1 MKKYFLI
8 VLILIDTYYNVSGST
23 LFDSSF
29 NKKKI
34 KSGIHTIITDPNKIS
49 YGWLKSPYWKNPVVA
64 LSNRGRKTR
73 TIGVAAIN
81 ITMYA
86 SAFAGLYTFWY
97 SDYPQSSFHY
107 YNDNAENL
115 QVDKVSHAFGAYIE
129 GRMSIE
135 MWRWGGVSNR
145 KAVLIGG
152 LSGLAYEAVIET
164 FDGFSKEW
172 GWSWGDI
179 GANVFGTTLLLSQE
193 LGWHEQRICMKYSTH
208 INDYHEYSPD
218 LRARADK
225 LFGTAF
231 FNRLLED
238 YNAQTYWLSF
248 NLKSFAKNSN
258 LPAWL
263 NVSVGYGADGMFG
276 SLFNFPEAGQ
286 LQRNRQWYLAPDIDF
301 TRIKTKSKVIKYAL
315 VALNCLKFPTPS
327 LELSKGNLQWNLIT
341 F

>member
-8 VLILIDTYYNVSGST
+8 LCLLTNTYYNVFGSILLDT
-23 LFDSSF
+23 SF
-29 NKKKI
+29 HNNILKQNFSKI
-34 KSGIHTIITDPNKIS
+34 ETDTNKIS
-49 YGWLKSPYWKNPVVA
+49 YGWLKSPYWKKPVIQ
-64 LSNRGRKTR
+64 LSNKGRRGR
-73 TIGVAAIN
+73 TIGVAATN
-81 ITMYA
+81 ITLYA

-97 SDYPQSSFHY
+97 SNYPQSSFHY

-115 QVDKVSHAFGAYIE
+115 QVDKVSHSFGAYIE

-135 MWRWGGVSNR
+135 MWRWAGVSNR

-179 GANVFGTTLLLSQE
+179 GANFAGTTLLLSQE
-193 LGWHEQRICMKYSTH
+193 LGWHEQRICLKYATH
-208 INDYHEYSPD
+208 INNYNQYSIE
-218 LRARADK
+218 LRNRADN
-225 LFGTAF
+225 LFGTPF

-238 YNAQTYWLSF
+238 YNTQTYWLSF

-258 LPAWL
+258 LPSWL
-263 NVSVGYGADGMFG
+263 NLSVGYGADGMFG
-276 SLFNFPEAGQ
+276 SLNNYPEA
-286 LQRNRQWYLAPDIDF
+286 RKIERYRKWYLAPDIDL

-327 LELSKGNLQWNLIT
+327 LELSKGNLHWNWLT